1 MSDGRTSAGPIQSVL
16 VLASFEKPGARQ
28 LVSELEPWLRARV
41 KTVELRLDVRA
52 FAQERQRAADRGRE
66 LPRPDLLVV
75 LGGDGAIL
83 GAVRAFAEEPVP
95 TLGINLGQV
104 GFLTSTP
111 GESWREALENCLSGE
126 AVVEQRMRLEAE
138 WESEGKTLRA
148 SALNEFTLQRS
159 SHQGMIRAAVWA
171 GPDWVTNYRA
181 DGVIVATPR
190 GSTAYSLSAGGPILE
205 TSLEAI
211 VVTPICPQGL
221 SNRPL
226 VLPSRVELTLSVVA
240 SSGHPT
246 LAVDGH
252 EYHRLSE
259 GGTVRLR
266 KHPVPAPL
274 LWMRGMDP
282 YWRLRERL
290 GWAGGLEGDRPK
302 PLPET
307 KETTK
312 GPMKEGKESK

>member
-1 MSDGRTSAGPIQSVL
+1 MVPTNPASAIQSVV
-16 VLASFEKPGARQ
+16 VLANFEKPGARR
-28 LVSELEPWLRARV
+28 LISELEPWLRARV
-41 KTVELRLDVRA
+41 ETVDVRPDVRA
-52 FAQERQRAADRGRE
+52 FAQECQRASSKGRA
-66 LPRPDLLVV
+66 LRRPDLLVV

-83 GAVRAFAEEPVP
+83 DAVRAFAEHPVP
-95 TLGINLGQV
+95 TLGINLGHI
-104 GFLTSTP
+104 GFLASTP
-111 GESWREALENCLSGE
+111 GEAWREALENCLAGE

-159 SHQGMIRAAVWA
+159 SHQGMIQAAVWA

-181 DGVIVATPR
+181 DGVIVATPS

-205 TSLEAI
+205 TSLEAL

-226 VLPSRVELTLSVVA
+226 VLPSSVELRLSVVA

-252 EYHRLSE
+252 DYHPLSE

-282 YWRLRERL
+282 YRRLRERL
-290 GWAGGLEGDRPK
+290 GWAGSPNAA
-302 PLPET
+302 
-307 KETTK
+307 
-312 GPMKEGKESK
+312 ESPAPHAERG